1 MKNASLTDLLLFT
14 LTSEIEIFVNTH
26 QLIYLSKDY
35 EDLES
40 LTANHLLIGGS
51 FYSN

>member
-1 MKNASLTDLLLFT
+1 MKNTSLTDLQLLT

-40 LTANHLLIGGS
+40 LTLNYLLIGGS